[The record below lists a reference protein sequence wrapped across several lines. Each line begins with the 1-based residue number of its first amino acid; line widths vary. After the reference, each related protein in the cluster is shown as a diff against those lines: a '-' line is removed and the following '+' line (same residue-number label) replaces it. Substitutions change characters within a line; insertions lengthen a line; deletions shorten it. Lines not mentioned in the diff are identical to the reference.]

1 MSNSH
6 IPWPIMSPGCPK
18 TVPVSSP
25 AFSFLL
31 SYQNLGVFHSF
42 IVLDTD
48 FIHAPKITCSGF
60 PKALCVLY
68 SESSWRHIIYWVI
81 FLVSG
86 VISQVSSIL
95 SKEVMICFFFIPL
108 NINLYLKCSHRFYII
123 QFPSRGNTVSSATP
137 SPAPS
142 IKIRDA
148 LGLPSERGINDL
160 SMLVWE
166 SQGCL

>member
-1 MSNSH
+1 M
-6 IPWPIMSPGCPK
+6 K
-18 TVPVSSP
+18 T
-25 AFSFLL
+25 
-31 SYQNLGVFHSF
+31 Y
-42 IVLDTD
+42 
-48 FIHAPKITCSGF
+48 
-60 PKALCVLY
+60 Y
-68 SESSWRHIIYWVI
+68 
-81 FLVSG
+81 
-86 VISQVSSIL
+86 IL
-95 SKEVMICFFFIPL
+95 SDLSRLWSHKPGLFNFEQRGYDLFGFFFFFIPL

-123 QFPSRGNTVSSATP
+123 QFPSCGNTVSFATP

>member
-6 IPWPIMSPGCPK
+6 IPWPITSPGCPK

-31 SYQNLGVFHSF
+31 SYQDLGVFHSF

-48 FIHAPKITCSGF
+48 FIHAPEITCSGF

-95 SKEVMICFFFIPL
+95 SKEVMICLVFFFF
-108 NINLYLKCSHRFYII
+108 FYSSKHKLVSKMLTS
-123 QFPSRGNTVSSATP
+123 FLHNTVPFLWKYSIFCDTLP
-137 SPAPS
+137 SP
-142 IKIRDA
+142 IH
-148 LGLPSERGINDL
+148 
-160 SMLVWE
+160 
-166 SQGCL
+166 